1 LYPTIDAELVSN
13 LIREQFPQWSG
24 LPIRAVKESGWDNRT
39 FHLGAQMLVRLPSD
53 PAYAPQIEIEQRW
66 LPQLAPTLPL
76 AIPTPLEQGAPT
88 QIFLMPWSI
97 YRWIDGERASAD
109 RIANLEEF
117 ARDLARFL
125 VAFQSIEAKDGPPA
139 GAQNFYRGG
148 ALSHYDA
155 QARDAIEILGSKI
168 DTSRAMLLWN
178 EALSSSWNRAP
189 VWVHGDVSC
198 GNLLVQ
204 NGRLHAVIDFG
215 QLAVGDPACDLA
227 IAWTLFHGESRA
239 AFRKALD
246 LDDETWARA
255 RGWVLWKAMIV
266 AARLVETNAIEY
278 TNPWRAIEAVL
289 KDS

>member
-13 LIREQFPQWSG
+13 LIREQFPQWSD
-24 LPIRAVKESGWDNRT
+24 LPIRAAKESGWDNRT

-66 LPQLAPTLPL
+66 LPHLAPPLPL
-76 AIPTPLEQGAPT
+76 AIPTPLAHGAPT
-88 QIFLMPWSI
+88 QNFPMPWSI
-97 YRWIDGERASAD
+97 YRWIDGARASAD
-109 RIANLEEF
+109 RIANIEEF

-125 VAFQSIEAKDGPPA
+125 VALQSIETKDGPPA

-155 QARDAIEILGSKI
+155 QARNAIEILDCKI
-168 DTSRAMLLWN
+168 DTSRATLLWN
-178 EALSSSWNRAP
+178 EALSSSWDRAP

-227 IAWTLFHGESRA
+227 IAWTLFHGKSRA
-239 AFRKALD
+239 AFRNALD
-246 LDDETWARA
+246 IDDETWARA
-255 RGWVLWKAMIV
+255 RGWALWKALIV
-266 AARLVETNAIEY
+266 AAEIVETNAIEY
-278 TNPWRAIEAVL
+278 TNLWGVIESVL
-289 KDS
+289 SDS

>member
-1 LYPTIDAELVSN
+1 MCPTIDAELVSN
-13 LIREQFPQWSG
+13 LIREQFPQWSD

-53 PAYAPQIEIEQRW
+53 PAYAPQIEIEQCW
-66 LPQLAPTLPL
+66 LPHLAPPLPL
-76 AIPTPLEQGAPT
+76 AIPTPLARGAPT
-88 QIFLMPWSI
+88 QTFPMPWSI

-109 RIANLEEF
+109 RIADLEAF
-117 ARDLARFL
+117 AKDLAALLIALQR
-125 VAFQSIEAKDGPPA
+125 IDAKDGPPA

-155 QARDAIEILGSKI
+155 QARNAIEILGSKI
-168 DTSRAMLLWN
+168 DASRATHLWN
-178 EALSSSWNRAP
+178 KALSSSWDRAP

-227 IAWTLFHGESRA
+227 IAWTLFHGKSRA
-239 AFRKALD
+239 TFRNALNI
-246 LDDETWARA
+246 DDDSWARV
-255 RGWVLWKAMIV
+255 RGWALWKALIV
-266 AARLVETNAIEY
+266 AAKLVETNAVDY
-278 TNPWRAIEAVL
+278 ANPWRVIESTL
-289 KDS
+289 SD